1 MKLGEYNF
9 LERCYVVVL
18 DEDVEFYAD
27 VDDIIPNAYL
37 DYEVVNEDRVT
48 DNMKIYYIKKPEK
61 TDEDN
66 DNDLNEALEDLV
78 NAISEIAEKYYGDGR
93 SLIIS
98 GGDDGFEVKFIKK

>member
-61 TDEDN
+61 TNEDN
-66 DNDLNEALEDLV
+66 NNDLEKMFNDFV
-78 NAISEIAEKYYGDGR
+78 NAISEIADKYVDGR
-93 SLIIS
+93 SVIIT
-98 GGDDGFEVKFIKK
+98 GDNEGFEVKFVKK

>member
-27 VDDIIPNAYL
+27 VCDIIPNAYL

-61 TDEDN
+61 ADEDN
-66 DNDLNEALEDLV
+66 DNDLDKTFKDLV
-78 NAISEIAEKYYGDGR
+78 DAIAEKYGDNC
-93 SLIIS
+93 SIVIT
-98 GGDDGFEVKFIKK
+98 GDNEGFEVKFVKK